1 MANTNRTMD
10 FRTFCAQWE
19 ERVFIQVLLNWRL
32 ASQEQIQNA
41 LREKSSPLSPAN
53 TTLGQILVRNRVLS
67 PVNFSKANNIVRQ
80 QLQNMYTKQQGADTA
95 HISQTSHGLN
105 LSQQQQRQ
113 LQQSQSQTA
122 QAAQQTATQ
131 QAQPQQKTRRF
142 GSYEL
147 IEEIAR
153 GGMGVVYK
161 ARQMYLNRIVALK
174 LLLSGTA
181 ATESEILRFKRE
193 AEAAGSL
200 QHANIV
206 SIYEIG
212 KQDNHHYF
220 TMDFVDGE
228 TLQALIKKKKPR
240 KKLLEYLIK
249 VAHALQHAHQ
259 RGVIHRDIKPSNI
272 IVSKDGEP
280 KVTDFGLAK
289 KLDAETML
297 TESGSALGTP
307 FYMSPEQTT
316 GEKEVTGQSDIYS
329 LGVILYEI
337 LAGRYPFN
345 GSTLVELYHKI
356 VNDDPV
362 PPRKI
367 NRKVDK
373 DLEIICLKC
382 MEKVP
387 EMRYVSAKELADD
400 LENYLKGEAISAR
413 RSSPVYRWGRKIKKN
428 KKTIGA
434 VAWGIVTFSAL
445 VWLLFFGT
453 MDLEL
458 YNIPKEERPQYLKA
472 RKHMEEG
479 RLLIRKH
486 KLEEAIKAFEK
497 AIVDYKKMKEAYIS
511 IGDIYQVYKDYQKAL
526 QEYSRVLEID
536 EKYAPAYFRK
546 GHSYMGLKDWD
557 RAIEEFSMAIKYK
570 RDYTEAFDGRSQAY
584 RNRGDKNQNSADFE
598 KSIKDYEEA
607 RKLEKK

>member
-1 MANTNRTMD
+1 MVNTSRTTD
-10 FRTFCAQWE
+10 FNTFCAQWE
-19 ERVFIQVLLNWRL
+19 ERVFIQILLNWRL

-41 LREKSSPLSPAN
+41 LQEKSSPLSPVN

-67 PVNFSKANNIVRQ
+67 PVNFSKANNLVRQ
-80 QLQNMYTKQQGADTA
+80 QLQNLYTKQQGDAAT
-95 HISQTSHGLN
+95 LN
-105 LSQQQQRQ
+105 V
-113 LQQSQSQTA
+113 SQTA
-122 QAAQQTATQ
+122 HVASREAQQPSRSQVNTP
-131 QAQPQQKTRRF
+131 QPQQTRRF

-181 ATESEILRFKRE
+181 ASESEILRFKRE

-200 QHANIV
+200 QHPNIV

-240 KKLLEYLIK
+240 KKLLEYLVKI
-249 VAHALQHAHQ
+249 ALALEHAHQ
-259 RGVIHRDIKPSNI
+259 KKVIHRDIKPSNI

-289 KLDAETML
+289 KLDAETVL

-316 GEKEVTGQSDIYS
+316 GEEEISGKSDIYS

-337 LAGRYPFN
+337 LTGRYPFN
-345 GSTLVELYHKI
+345 GSTLIELYHKI
-356 VNDDPV
+356 VNDDPI

-367 NRKVDK
+367 NRKADK

-387 EMRYVSAKELADD
+387 EMRYASAKDLAED
-400 LENYLKGEAISAR
+400 LDNYLKGEAISAR
-413 RSSPVYRWGRKIKKN
+413 RSSLVYRLGRKIKKN

-434 VAWGIVTFSAL
+434 VVWGIVTFSAL
-445 VWLLFFGT
+445 IWLLFFGAV
-453 MDLEL
+453 DLEL
-458 YNIPKEERPQYLKA
+458 YNVPKNERPQYLKA

-479 RLLIRKH
+479 RLFIRKH
-486 KLEEAIKAFEK
+486 KLEEAIKSFEK
-497 AIVDYKKMKEAYIS
+497 AIEDYAKMKEAYIS

-526 QEYSRVLEID
+526 QEYSRVLKID
-536 EKYAPAYFRK
+536 KKYAPAYFRK
-546 GHSYMGLKDWD
+546 GHSYMGLKDWALAIKEFD
-557 RAIEEFSMAIKYK
+557 KAIEYK
-570 RDYTEAFDGRSQAY
+570 PDFTEAFDGRSQAY
-584 RNRGDKNQNSADFE
+584 RYLGDKNQNSADFE
-598 KSIKDYEEA
+598 KSIKDYERA
-607 RKLEKK
+607 RELEKK